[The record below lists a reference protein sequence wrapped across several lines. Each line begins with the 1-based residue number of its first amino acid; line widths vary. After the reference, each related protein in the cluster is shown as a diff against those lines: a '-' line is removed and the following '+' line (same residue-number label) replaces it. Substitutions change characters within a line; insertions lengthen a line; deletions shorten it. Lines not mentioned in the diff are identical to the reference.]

1 MKVNGNYG
9 YCKCDGS
16 NRSGQEKAPASGERT
31 MATTI
36 TKVQKGK
43 KKSTNAAEQHKED
56 LLWLKKHVGRDFTKW
71 REFNADA
78 TLGDL
83 LEFLEEVQEE
93 LLGFNDD
100 DVIEEIRDELGIAD
114 EYLSEWD
121 ASTDHETVLY
131 RLENVEEDKGH
142 VEELIEELS
151 PSFRVS
157 RLPKWKF
164 KSK

>member
-1 MKVNGNYG
+1 
-9 YCKCDGS
+9 
-16 NRSGQEKAPASGERT
+16 
-31 MATTI
+31 MATK
-36 TKVQKGK
+36 TKAQKRN
-43 KKSTNAAEQHKED
+43 KKSTNAVEQHKEHV
-56 LLWLKKHVGRDFTKW
+56 LWLKRQVGRDFTKW

-157 RLPKWKF
+157 RRPKWK
-164 KSK
+164 